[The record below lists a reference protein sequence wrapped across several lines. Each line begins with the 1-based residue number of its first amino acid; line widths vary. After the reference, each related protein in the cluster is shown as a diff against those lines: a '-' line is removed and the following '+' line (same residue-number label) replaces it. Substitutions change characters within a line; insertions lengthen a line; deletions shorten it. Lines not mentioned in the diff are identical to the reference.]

1 MDNKVYTCCT
11 HLSTGPGL
19 KRYPPVNRAG
29 GSRSTELGVE
39 IAGHRRQICK
49 LGKKGQAHV
58 LFISFLVLICVISV
72 LYLRTSAATFSWAD
86 RKLSKPT
93 KPQINAKKP
102 QIDRADQNQ
111 ERDEQYVR
119 LPPSMKPGRVK
130 DEIR

>member
-1 MDNKVYTCCT
+1 LQVGEEGASART
-11 HLSTGPGL
+11 
-19 KRYPPVNRAG
+19 V
-29 GSRSTELGVE
+29 
-39 IAGHRRQICK
+39 Q
-49 LGKKGQAHV
+49 
-58 LFISFLVLICVISV
+58 SFLVLICVISV